1 MGPVSIYSVP
11 PLLNVFCFLTLAL
24 LSLIRSSKKRTNILF
39 AVICILG
46 TLLNLDILFAFAGGS
61 PRAALKISRLDHLLL
76 VFLLPV
82 YIQFFHTYLTLRNR
96 RWLEIAAYIYAIGLM
111 SITQTPLYIE
121 SMQRHFFGLFAR
133 GGPLYPLFGVGG
145 LAVTVYVLVELYRAI
160 RRAPTGIE
168 KNRLQYV
175 LVGFG
180 CMGLLNSL
188 NVFPILGFS
197 VYPPGNLSFV
207 PLIVF
212 AVGLFRHDLLDMGF
226 LIKKSLVY
234 SALTALLTSLYA
246 VMVLGAGRLMG
257 GDDPGGSIL
266 IQLLLFLA
274 VAFLFGPVKGRV
286 QKLVDRHLFRR
297 TYDYQKT
304 LKRVSQTIVSR
315 LDTEEIGS
323 EIVRTLADTR
333 EVLSCGLS
341 VRESGLPR
349 FAALGTGQT
358 AKAMS
363 IPRTVPENATIVK
376 EMERNRRLLIRSRL
390 PLGRS
395 SESERLEAAMASLE
409 AAMVLPLLSRETLIG
424 FISLGE
430 KLSGALFTPEDID
443 LLETLAGQAAL
454 ALENARTHRALE
466 VLNENLETRV
476 SERTRQLMETLAE
489 KEKTQEQLIRSE
501 SLAALGQLV
510 AGVAHELNNP
520 LASVTGLIQSTI
532 EDLKRLETRVPLEPE
547 LIDDLVFADRE
558 LARAKGI
565 VGSLLGLSRQ
575 TETYTEAVDVNVVV
589 QDALRVLY
597 NQYKYRNLD
606 ITERYGKN
614 LPHIRGN
621 FSNLGQVALNL
632 IKNAVQAVAPGKG
645 RITLTTRFE
654 KKTGQVVF
662 ECRDTG
668 PGVPEAI
675 RQDIFKPFFTT
686 KEVGQGTGLGLY
698 ISHEIVRKHGGS
710 LSLEKEIPSGACFVV
725 RLSTAGAA
733 SPPLPRFSPNIS

>member
-1 MGPVSIYSVP
+1 MGPVNIYTVP

-24 LSLIRSSKKRTNILF
+24 LSLIRGPKKRVNILF

-46 TLLNLDILFAFAGGS
+46 TFLNLDILFAFTGRS
-61 PRAALKISRLDHLLL
+61 PGAALKISRLDHLLL
-76 VFLLPV
+76 VYLLPV
-82 YIQFFHTYLTLRNR
+82 YIQFFHAYLTLRNR
-96 RWLEIAAYIYAIGLM
+96 RWLEVTAYIYAFGLM

-160 RRAPTGIE
+160 RRAPTGLE
-168 KNRLQYV
+168 RNRLQYV
-175 LVGFG
+175 LIGFG

-188 NVFPILGFS
+188 NVLPILGFS

-207 PLIVF
+207 PLVVF

-234 SALTALLTSLYA
+234 SALTALLTCLYA
-246 VMVLGAGRLMG
+246 VMVLGAGRLMEGNDAG
-257 GDDPGGSIL
+257 GPIL
-266 IQLLLFLA
+266 IQFLLFLT
-274 VAFLFGPVKGRV
+274 VAFLFGPVKGHV
-286 QKLVDRHLFRR
+286 ENFIDRHFFRT
-297 TYDYQKT
+297 TYNYQKT

-323 EIVRTLADTR
+323 EIVRTLADTM
-333 EVLSCGLS
+333 EVLSCGLF
-341 VRESGLPR
+341 VREPR
-349 FAALGTGQT
+349 LSRFSALATRHT
-358 AKAMS
+358 ATAVPV
-363 IPRTVPENATIVK
+363 PRAVPENAAIVR
-376 EMERNRRLLIRSRL
+376 EMERHRRLLTRSRL
-390 PLGRS
+390 PLGRP
-395 SESERLEAAMASLE
+395 SESETLEAEMASLDAAMA
-409 AAMVLPLLSRETLIG
+409 LPLLSRERLLG

-430 KLSGALFTPEDID
+430 KLSGALYTPEDID

-466 VLNENLETRV
+466 ILNKSLEVRV
-476 SERTRQLMETLAE
+476 AERTRQLKETLAE

-520 LASVTGLIQSTI
+520 LASVTGLIQATI
-532 EDLKRLETRVPLEPE
+532 EDLKGLETRVTLEPE

-558 LARAKGI
+558 LARAKAI

-597 NQYKYRNLD
+597 NQYKYRDLD
-606 ITERYGKN
+606 IAEKYGEN
-614 LPHIRGN
+614 LPRIRGN

-632 IKNAVQAVAPGKG
+632 IKNAVQAVAPRQGG
-645 RITLTTRFE
+645 ITLTTRFE
-654 KKTGQVVF
+654 KETGQVVF

-668 PGVPEAI
+668 PGIPESI

-686 KEVGQGTGLGLY
+686 KEVGQGTGIGLY
-698 ISHEIVRKHGGS
+698 ISHEIVRRHGGS
-710 LSLEKEIPSGACFVV
+710 LSLEKGTPSGACFVV
-725 RLSTAGAA
+725 RLNTPGAA
-733 SPPLPRFSPNIS
+733 SPAPGAI